1 MTTSKKAKRASGKAA
16 FDRVFKA
23 RVKAETGRGDAVQW
37 LARKA
42 RLSYN
47 ATSRVLN
54 HRIPRKNSEGR
65 ELGCWLGVKQF
76 LTPAEIE
83 LLERLPYSP

>member
-1 MTTSKKAKRASGKAA
+1 MTTNKKAKRASGKAA
-16 FDRVFKA
+16 FDRAFKA
-23 RVKAETGRGDAVQW
+23 RVMADTGRVDAVEW
-37 LARKA
+37 LASSA

-54 HRIPRKNSEGR
+54 HRIPRKNSAGR
-65 ELGCWLGVKQF
+65 ELGCWLGVKKF
-76 LTPAEIE
+76 LTADEIE